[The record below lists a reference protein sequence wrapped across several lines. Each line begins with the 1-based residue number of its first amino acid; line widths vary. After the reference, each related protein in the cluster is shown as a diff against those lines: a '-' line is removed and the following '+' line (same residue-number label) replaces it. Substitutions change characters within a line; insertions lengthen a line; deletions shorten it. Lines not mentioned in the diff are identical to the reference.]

1 MSTEVEIRAPAEQ
14 TEGTRSQILRWLK
27 SVGESVTENEP
38 LIELET
44 DKVTVEVPSPGSGTL
59 REILKQEQ
67 DEIGPGELLGRI
79 DAAGVGRSASSADAI
94 RAAADAAMQGS
105 ADAVVAVPISTPN
118 DAGGGRAGQ
127 GDRAGS
133 HDAYASG
140 TVLGAHAGSNA
151 ASNGGVAHQRA
162 AGGEAPGLAAQTL
175 SPAVKRL
182 LTERGLDASA
192 VRGTGQGGRITV
204 ADILAHGHPG
214 GAQNA
219 STSASV
225 GSIASDPSSP
235 NEGAAIVGGG
245 VVPRRDAGGAPLS
258 GAGASS
264 SRSAQTA
271 GDGATDAAGP
281 RHRVPH
287 TATRKRIAEHMVQSL
302 LHTAPHVTTVFEAD
316 LTAVLEHRQRNKD
329 DFARRSAPLTLTAY
343 FPQATV
349 AAIRAVP
356 EANSRWTDSALE
368 VFDSMHIGVAT
379 ALDTGL
385 VVPVLR
391 DMQSRD
397 LFETAKG
404 LDDLI
409 SRARDGRLTPADM
422 RGGTFTISN
431 HGVSGS
437 LVATPIIINQPQSAI
452 LGVGKLE
459 KRPVVVTSED
469 TGEDRIVIRPRCYVT
484 LTIDHR
490 VMDGHQANRFLQTF
504 VEWLAKPQ

>member
-59 REILKQEQ
+59 REILKLEQ

-79 DAAGVGRSASSADAI
+79 EAAGVGRSAGSDTRASDDAQVSSSNLNASADAV
-94 RAAADAAMQGS
+94 RGADAAMQGS
-105 ADAVVAVPISTPN
+105 ADAVVSVPIGPTPN
-118 DAGGGRAGQ
+118 
-127 GDRAGS
+127 
-133 HDAYASG
+133 Y
-140 TVLGAHAGSNA
+140 VY
-151 ASNGGVAHQRA
+151 
-162 AGGEAPGLAAQTL
+162 AAQTL

-182 LTERGLDASA
+182 LAERGLDPSA

-204 ADILAHGHPG
+204 ADVLACGHTG
-214 GAQNA
+214 GTQGA
-219 STSASV
+219 SAS
-225 GSIASDPSSP
+225 A
-235 NEGAAIVGGG
+235 
-245 VVPRRDAGGAPLS
+245 AGGSTPSVTQPAGVAPS
-258 GAGASS
+258 AG
-264 SRSAQTA
+264 RSVKTA
-271 GDGATDAAGP
+271 ADGATDAAGP
-281 RHRVPH
+281 SHRVPH

-329 DFARRSAPLTLTAY
+329 DFARRGAPLTLTAY
-343 FPQATV
+343 FLQATV
-349 AAIRAVP
+349 VAIRAVP
-356 EANSRWTDSALE
+356 EANSRWTDSALD

-404 LDDLI
+404 LDDLV

-469 TGEDRIVIRPRCYVT
+469 TGEDRIVIRPQCYLT

-504 VEWLAKPQ
+504 VDWLAKPR